1 MFADDLCLLAESAA
15 ELQTA
20 INALAQYCS
29 QNGLTINAS
38 KTKCMVFYRGIP
50 LPCSFTLNDSQ
61 LDLVKEFTYLGF
73 NFTTQL
79 SFSTHLLNTTVKANG
94 RCATLMSRLPLRD
107 LPLHLVLSIC
117 ECYVLPLF
125 KYGLTLWGG
134 SCSASAKDSA
144 NSSFTKYLKTYL
156 GLPYH
161 ANNSITHYLTN
172 TSPLLKTLEFLT
184 PHRLCA
190 LSFPPELNGYKLSL
204 YSEPNSLPFTHTI
217 LYPLSHPTSGDPA
230 L

>member
-1 MFADDLCLLAESAA
+1 
-15 ELQTA
+15 
-20 INALAQYCS
+20 
-29 QNGLTINAS
+29 
-38 KTKCMVFYRGIP
+38 
-50 LPCSFTLNDSQ
+50 
-61 LDLVKEFTYLGF
+61 
-73 NFTTQL
+73 
-79 SFSTHLLNTTVKANG
+79 
-94 RCATLMSRLPLRD
+94 MSRLPLRD
-107 LPLHLVLSIC
+107 LPLHLVLSVY

-184 PHRLCA
+184 PHSLCA

-204 YSEPNSLPFTHTI
+204 YSEPNSLPFTPYNPLPLIPPYFWRSRTLKEIPSSYRNRKRI
-217 LYPLSHPTSGDPA
+217 LREIVDVDHHKFCKTTKFHMIDYETCICIGCEEKMSHYHNYFCTSHID
-230 L
+230 